1 MATTDPLART
11 LLIIVAIVLIVPFL
25 MMLFAMPMMG
35 MVGWG
40 HMGDWNGTG
49 GMWWSWLLMW
59 AFFLLIVLGGGYLLV
74 RTIRS
79 QDGYRTDEAIE
90 ELRLAYARGDL
101 SEEEFEQRRE
111 RLRRDE

>member
-1 MATTDPLART
+1 MSTTDPLART

-59 AFFLLIVLGGGYLLV
+59 GVFLLIVLGGGYLLFKAV
-74 RTIRS
+74 RS
-79 QDGYRTDEAIE
+79 QDGRRTDEALE
-90 ELRLAYARGDL
+90 ELRLAYARGEI
-101 SEEEFEQRRE
+101 SEEEFDQRRK
-111 RLRRDE
+111 RLRREE